1 MFFLFSCN
9 TRSQVKCYLS
19 RLSNAYAYQSIN
31 LDVWC
36 KLKCRLLSLHQH
48 FVSCMLEFG
57 RVLQVHFQSSIGNS
71 FRIEGSLVASHTP
84 KIQIY
89 YLALYCCTSISFSA
103 SISWFRW
110 VNNNLESTFCLVESS
125 CSNQARVFLN
135 VCLLYVA
142 ILARTS
148 CCYNRY
154 IKSDRRLLAAPKRH
168 IQHSTTPWGNLVAI
182 SYLSSSFS
190 SPNSVFFLLFACQIG
205 LEV

>member
-1 MFFLFSCN
+1 MLLDLQLSLSLISFTSCHSSSQVLEYSSPRSTSFGNKVQEALEDNKKGNAYACHSYVMEVMLLNVLSLSCN

-36 KLKCRLLSLHQH
+36 KLKCHLFSLHQS

-103 SISWFRW
+103 SISWFRQ
-110 VNNNLESTFCLVESS
+110 VNNILQFYLILWKILVPKG
-125 CSNQARVFLN
+125 QAF
-135 VCLLYVA
+135 
-142 ILARTS
+142 
-148 CCYNRY
+148 
-154 IKSDRRLLAAPKRH
+154 P
-168 IQHSTTPWGNLVAI
+168 
-182 SYLSSSFS
+182 
-190 SPNSVFFLLFACQIG
+190 
-205 LEV
+205 